1 MPWNGRDP
9 ESLTSAKT
17 ESPTPTLGCKW
28 IKMSIFNLCDWIMSL
43 PYQPPP
49 TVHLEGIQDGC
60 WLIQELDAD
69 SRLLDARQR
78 SDFSEPRLSHLLL
91 HRKALN
97 SLLEISVFSLINSQ
111 LLMFQLPGCSGF
123 FFVCKNPTC
132 PGSSLMSLEQSLRA
146 LWACL
151 PGLSPQ

>member
-1 MPWNGRDP
+1 MIEECPFPTSQQRMLQPSNHQ
-9 ESLTSAKT
+9 SL
-17 ESPTPTLGCKW
+17 
-28 IKMSIFNLCDWIMSL
+28 
-43 PYQPPP
+43 QPPP
-49 TVHLEGIQDGC
+49 TVHLEGIQDG
-60 WLIQELDAD
+60 QELDAD

-111 LLMFQLPGCSGF
+111 LLMFQIPGCLGF

-146 LWACL
+146 L
-151 PGLSPQ
+151 